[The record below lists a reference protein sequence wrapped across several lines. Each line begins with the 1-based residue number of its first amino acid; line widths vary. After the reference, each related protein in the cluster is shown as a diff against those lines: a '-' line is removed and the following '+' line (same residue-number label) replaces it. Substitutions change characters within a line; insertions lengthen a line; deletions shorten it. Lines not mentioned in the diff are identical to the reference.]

1 MARVD
6 YDRMAPDYV
15 EGRALPPEGMEP
27 WREAIR
33 PWLPAGAGR
42 SPVLDLGAGTGQ
54 FAAAIAG
61 WFGVEVVAVE
71 PSRGMRA
78 QAAVAHPHPG
88 VAWVAGAG
96 ERLPLGG
103 GTCAWA
109 WVSTVVHHLDDLDA
123 VAARAGAGA
132 GTGRAGPGPAGL
144 PRADGGDHPVRRFFP
159 GVAAALVAGGWWPTV
174 ERVSEAFAG
183 AGFRVEGL
191 AAVDQVS
198 ATSLAAYRDKVR
210 RRADTGLGCCPTTSS
225 PPAWPPSTARPTPR
239 PTHPG
244 GRPHRPAGPG
254 PSGPSVLAGRAVLVE
269 GDVGQGPDERRRGV
283 HQLDPVEGQ
292 AGLGGLLAGGDVDV
306 VEDLQ
311 VVGQELHGHHQH
323 RRVAVVPQAGE
334 QVLEVGLEPLL
345 GAVAGR
351 LVGELPA
358 APVEAGP
365 LDHGV
370 DRLGDLVQVAGV
382 AVDHRLGQAV
392 GGEHHRHLRGR
403 AGRGPR

>member
-6 YDRMAPDYV
+6 YDQMAPDYV
-15 EGRALPPEGMEP
+15 EGRTLPPEGMEP

-33 PWLPAGAGR
+33 PWLPAAAGR

-123 VAARAGAGA
+123 VADELGRVLAPGGPVLVRQAFPGRMGAI
-132 GTGRAGPGPAGL
+132 TL
-144 PRADGGDHPVRRFFP
+144 YRRFFP
-159 GVAAALVAGGWWPTV
+159 GAGATLVAGGGLPTI

-210 RRADTGLGCCPTTSS
+210 RRADTGLKLLPDDQFAAGLAALERAADAETH
-225 PPAWPPSTARPTPR
+225 PTPVVDR
-239 PTHPG
+239 IDLLVL
-244 GRPHRPAGPG
+244 RRPA
-254 PSGPSVLAGRAVLVE
+254 
-269 GDVGQGPDERRRGV
+269 
-283 HQLDPVEGQ
+283 
-292 AGLGGLLAGGDVDV
+292 
-306 VEDLQ
+306 
-311 VVGQELHGHHQH
+311 
-323 RRVAVVPQAGE
+323 
-334 QVLEVGLEPLL
+334 
-345 GAVAGR
+345 
-351 LVGELPA
+351 
-358 APVEAGP
+358 
-365 LDHGV
+365 
-370 DRLGDLVQVAGV
+370 
-382 AVDHRLGQAV
+382 
-392 GGEHHRHLRGR
+392 
-403 AGRGPR
+403 